1 MFLFLSKFLWKV
13 VYHWYMYKSLSGVFL
28 AKQKWHL
35 SIGSFKL
42 IRVTWLDSNS
52 PRLKYVC
59 YPKKQNLKKQK
70 QNQHF
75 KQMAL
80 CFPTCDWRDTKIF
93 FFYFILMLHLSPKP
107 TVININT
114 WYAFFSNESG
124 LFVYI
129 LMFYFYARCIQ
140 NIVNG
145 CILTGRFDI
154 KITIY
159 VGKMYCASCIFNPYV
174 WK

>member
-1 MFLFLSKFLWKV
+1 M
-13 VYHWYMYKSLSGVFL
+13 
-28 AKQKWHL
+28 QKWHL

-80 CFPTCDWRDTKIF
+80 CFPTCDWRDTKICFYYTHVAFITEANGDKHWYMICIF
-93 FFYFILMLHLSPKP
+93 FK
-107 TVININT
+107 
-114 WYAFFSNESG
+114 WEWAFC
-124 LFVYI
+124 I
-129 LMFYFYARCIQ
+129 LMFYYYARCIQ

-159 VGKMYCASCIFNPYV
+159 VGKIYCASCIFNPYV